1 MDTSTQQR
9 IISLIK
15 KEVVPA
21 TGCTEPVA
29 VALAAAQ
36 AASLMEQRPD
46 YVEVLLS
53 PNILKNA
60 MGVGIPGTGMI
71 GLPIAIALGIVVAD
85 PTKQLKVLDGIAPE
99 QLEEAKKIV
108 DGKIIQVAVKQ
119 GDIDKLYIEIN
130 MSAGSES
137 ASTIIEKIHTNIIY
151 AAHNGQVVIDGRHDA
166 ADKNESASSES
177 EEEIALSFEM
187 VYDFAMNTPTEEIE
201 FILEAAR
208 LNRHASEVS
217 MKGNY
222 GHAVGRMIQ
231 GSLGR
236 RYLGDSSLTRM
247 LTYTSSACDARM
259 DGAPV
264 TVMSNSGSGNQ
275 GITATLPVLSFA
287 EDEQADHERTVRAL
301 VLSNLMVIYIKQ
313 KLGRLSALCGCVVA
327 ATGSSCGLCYLM
339 GGTKEQIGFAIKNM
353 IGNIT
358 GMLCD
363 GAKPSCSMKVSSGVS
378 SAMFSALLAM
388 EKKVVT
394 SNEGIVDD
402 DVDQSIDNLTSIGR
416 DGMNATDTLVLNI
429 MTSKK

>member
-1 MDTSTQQR
+1 MDRQSQER
-9 IISLIK
+9 IITLIQR
-15 KEVVPA
+15 EVVPA

-36 AASLMEQRPD
+36 AASLMQQRPTR
-46 YVEVLLS
+46 VEVLLS
-53 PNILKNA
+53 PNMLKNA

-85 PTKQLKVLDGIAPE
+85 PTMQLKVLDGITPDMLAD
-99 QLEEAKKIV
+99 AKAIV
-108 DGKIIQVAVKQ
+108 DSKIIHVAVKQ
-119 GDIDKLYIEIN
+119 GDVDKLYIEVN
-130 MSAGSES
+130 LKAEAEMA
-137 ASTIIEKIHTNIIY
+137 ATIIEQIHTNIIY
-151 AAHNGQVVIDGRHDA
+151 AAHNGHAVIDNRLPVEGNSAAEPSGTDA
-166 ADKNESASSES
+166 D
-177 EEEIALSFEM
+177 IVLSFEK
-187 VYDFAMNTPTEEIE
+187 VYDFAMNTPLEEIE

-208 LNRHASEVS
+208 LNRAASEVS
-217 MKGNY
+217 MRGNY

-231 GSLGR
+231 GPLGQ

-275 GITATLPVLSFA
+275 GITATLPVFSFA
-287 EDEQADHERTVRAL
+287 EDEKAGHERTVRAL

-327 ATGSSCGLCYLM
+327 ATGSSCGITYLM
-339 GGTKEQIGFAIKNM
+339 GGTKEQISFAIKNM

-378 SAMFSALLAM
+378 TAMFSALLAM
-388 EKKVVT
+388 EQKVVT
-394 SNEGIVDD
+394 SSEGIVDE
-402 DVDQSIDNLTSIGR
+402 DVDKSIDNLTSIGR
-416 DGMNATDTLVLNI
+416 DGMNATDALVLNI